1 MNNYDMEI
9 LIAAAKSGEAKDLLS
24 KLSLSDAA
32 KIKNILANRQLTEQ
46 LMNSPEAQ
54 KIIKN
59 IMGDKK

>member
-1 MNNYDMEI
+1 MNNYDIEK

-32 KIKNILANRQLTEQ
+32 KVKSVLNNQKLTEQ
-46 LMNSPEAQ
+46 LLASEQAQ
-54 KIIKN
+54 QIIKK

>member
-1 MNNYDMEI
+1 MSNYDI
-9 LIAAAKSGEAKDLLS
+9 DKLIAAAKSGDANDIFS
-24 KLSLSDAA
+24 RLSLSDAA

-46 LMNSPEAQ
+46 LMRSPEAQ

>member
-54 KIIKN
+54 KNYQKYY
-59 IMGDKK
+59 GR